1 MFFPLNFLPFFVPPP
16 SVLSSGTV
24 PSEFL
29 KRIDFAKRGFRS
41 SRRDI
46 EVGPEGLINPKTPFN
61 GLEEEEVEEDDEE
74 DVLIGPT
81 IVDEVEGEKFEVRLR
96 ATLTMNGD
104 EDEDE
109 VLRAL

>member
-1 MFFPLNFLPFFVPPP
+1 M
-16 SVLSSGTV
+16 
-24 PSEFL
+24 
-29 KRIDFAKRGFRS
+29 
-41 SRRDI
+41 
-46 EVGPEGLINPKTPFN
+46 INPKTPFN
-61 GLEEEEVEEDDEE
+61 GLEEEEVEEDDEEDDEE